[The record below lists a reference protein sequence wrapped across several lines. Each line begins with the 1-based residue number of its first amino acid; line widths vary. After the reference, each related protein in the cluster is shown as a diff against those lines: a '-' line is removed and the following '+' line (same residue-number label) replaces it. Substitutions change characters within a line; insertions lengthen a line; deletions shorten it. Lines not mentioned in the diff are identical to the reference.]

1 MCDHGAHLKT
11 ILLTG
16 GTGDLGSVVVKR
28 LQRFY
33 RCGVLYRSADSW
45 KRLQTEI
52 GEAGN
57 VVGVPSVDEVATLA
71 PLFGVVHMAGG
82 FAAGSAPKDFERMIE
97 INLMTAVNAIDASL
111 PHMERNGR
119 IVAISSAASLA
130 KPSGLAAYNAS
141 KAALN
146 SYIETLAKELK
157 DRGITANALLPT
169 TLDTPANRKGSERLV
184 KRENVAEMIAL
195 LLSEQGASI
204 TGQLIGMSA

>member
-1 MCDHGAHLKT
+1 LKT
-11 ILLTG
+11 LLITG
-16 GTGDLGSVVVKR
+16 GTGDLGSVVVRR

-33 RCGVLYRSADSW
+33 RCAVAYRSDDSW
-45 KRLQTEI
+45 KRLQTEL
-52 GEAGN
+52 GDVPN
-57 VVGVPSVDEVATLA
+57 VVGVASLDDVATLA
-71 PLFGVVHMAGG
+71 PLFGVVHLAGA
-82 FAAGSAPKDFERMIE
+82 FAAGSSAEDFERMIE
-97 INLMTAVNAIDASL
+97 VNLMTAVHAIDASL
-111 PHMERNGR
+111 PHIERNGR

-130 KPSGLAAYNAS
+130 KPPGLAAYNAS